1 MPVRNLEVILKKAA
15 VDAEFREKLL
25 KERSGALSGHDLQL
39 DSHEK
44 AMLDGMPEEQ
54 LRQMISV
61 TPVTTTERS
70 LLGKAA
76 LTATVVAAATAIAIG
91 VAFKQP
97 PPMPPAPTGI
107 LPDFDDSNY
116 TRPKPFKP
124 AVAIPELQKQVAKRP
139 EKSPLAE
146 ALLAF
151 RRDVGNFPIP
161 GNPPYSAEALAKA
174 NEKYFGNTFETNI
187 LVNPDIDASE
197 LLPFAP
203 GKEEAHAMWKLLWKG
218 PYMVSN
224 PQDFM
229 KADDGSK
236 IMLEMRG
243 QALCLRRSAAEE
255 GETLVRFDGE
265 VSVDDQVAEIVS
277 H

>member
-1 MPVRNLEVILKKAA
+1 MPVRNLEIILKKAA
-15 VDAEFREKLL
+15 VDADFREKLL
-25 KERSGALSGHDLQL
+25 RERSKALSDHDLQL
-39 DSHEK
+39 DSDEK

-61 TPVTTTERS
+61 TPVTAGERS
-70 LLGKAA
+70 LLSKAA

-91 VAFKQP
+91 VAFHQDQHVIV
-97 PPMPPAPTGI
+97 TGI
-107 LPDFDDSNY
+107 MPDFDDSSY
-116 TRPKPFKP
+116 SRPVPVKPS
-124 AVAIPELQKQVAKRP
+124 VARP
-139 EKSPLAE
+139 EPENQTVQRTAKSLLAE

-151 RRDVGNFPIP
+151 RSDVGNFPIP
-161 GNPPYSAEALAKA
+161 GNPPYSAEALAQA

-203 GKEEAHAMWKLLWKG
+203 GKEEAHAMWKGLWKG
-218 PYMVSN
+218 PYMVAG

-236 IMLEMRG
+236 ITLEMRE
-243 QALCLRRSAAEE
+243 QTLFLRRSATEE
-255 GETLVRFDGE
+255 GELLVRFDGE
-265 VSVDDQVAEIVS
+265 VSVDDQIAEIIQ

>member
-1 MPVRNLEVILKKAA
+1 MPVRNLEIILKKAA
-15 VDAEFREKLL
+15 VDADFREKLL
-25 KERSGALSGHDLQL
+25 KERSSALAGHDLQL
-39 DSHEK
+39 DSDEK

-61 TPVTTTERS
+61 TPVTAGERS
-70 LLGKAA
+70 LLSKAA

-91 VAFKQP
+91 VAFHQDQHVIV
-97 PPMPPAPTGI
+97 TGI
-107 LPDFDDSNY
+107 MPDFDDSSY
-116 TRPKPFKP
+116 SRPIPVKPSVP
-124 AVAIPELQKQVAKRP
+124 RSEPEKQTLRRI

-151 RRDVGNFPIP
+151 RRDVGNFPVP
-161 GNPPYSAEALAKA
+161 GNPPYSAEALVRA

-203 GKEEAHAMWKLLWKG
+203 SKEEAHAMWKLLWKG
-218 PYMVSN
+218 PYMIGN
-224 PQDFM
+224 PPDFM

-236 IMLEMRG
+236 IVLEMRE
-243 QALCLRRSAAEE
+243 QTLFLRRSATAE
-255 GETLVRFDGE
+255 GEILVRFDDE
-265 VSVDDQVAEIVS
+265 VSVDDQIAEIVP